1 MAPAMECTENG
12 RLPLPNAGVQS
23 RILPMNPA
31 DSLQPG
37 LKGHAEIV
45 VADQHTAPHVGSGRV
60 RVLATPVMV
69 NLMEAAALQAVEGLL
84 PAGHQTVG
92 THLDITHVAGTPVG
106 MRVRAH
112 AELTKVEKRKL
123 TFRVHAEDEKERIG
137 EGLHERI
144 IIDVARFD
152 ARMQVKLGLIGKS

>member
-1 MAPAMECTENG
+1 MAHMPA
-12 RLPLPNAGVQS
+12 AG
-23 RILPMNPA
+23 A
-31 DSLQPG
+31 LQPG
-37 LKGHAEIV
+37 LKGSAEIV
-45 VADQHTAPHVGSGRV
+45 VGEQHTAPHIGSGRV
-60 RVLATPVMV
+60 HVLATPVMV

-92 THLDITHVAGTPVG
+92 THLDITHVAATPVG

-112 AELTKVEKRKL
+112 AELARVEKRTL

-144 IIDVARFD
+144 IINLERFD
-152 ARMQVKLGLIGKS
+152 VRMQEKVGMIGKS